1 MKNLVL
7 TLTIILS
14 AGFASAQTQ
23 ATFARCNLRTSTY
36 QEIYEFYGKPHSGSA
51 QVSVVRTDGTYPF
64 KGPAQTTVFGNQAE
78 YQRINFLRNGIPVE
92 IIFVRKGGGQEK
104 SGTLYTNGRV
114 AQIKCQELY
123 GYDCSCY
130 AGHCQPGCYGQ

>member
-1 MKNLVL
+1 MKNSVL
-7 TLTIILS
+7 TLTLILI

-23 ATFARCNLRTSTY
+23 KAFARCNLRTVNY

-51 QVSVVRTDGTYPF
+51 QVSIVRADGTYPY
-64 KGPAQTTVFGNQAE
+64 KGPAQTTIFGNQAE
-78 YQRINFLRNGIPVE
+78 YQRINFLRSGTPVE
-92 IIFVRKGGGQEK
+92 IIFSRMGPEEK
-104 SGTLYTNGRV
+104 LGTLYSNGRV

-123 GYDCSCY
+123 QYSCSCY